1 MQAAQ
6 GMGSASNIANLLA
19 NQAQAVAGGQL
30 AAGNVRR
37 QTFGDILSL
46 GESGAKF
53 AGMF

>member
-1 MQAAQ
+1 MAV
-6 GMGSASNIANLLA
+6 GTNIANLLA
-19 NQAQAVAGGQL
+19 NRGQALAGGQL

-46 GESGAKF
+46 GETGAKF